1 MKTDAEIAI
10 RELMK
15 HWSGDE
21 FAVFNKHDP
30 WRILVSG
37 IISHRT
43 NDNVTYPATQRVFEK
58 WPDIKSM
65 SEADPEEVAKTIYP
79 AGFYQTKAGRIIEI
93 ANDIIERFSG
103 VVPDSMNNLLTI
115 KGIGRKTANLILT
128 FGYHIPA
135 ICVDT
140 HVHRISNR
148 TGWVD
153 TKTPEET
160 EMALQKLIPK
170 DLWIVTNEVLVRFGQ
185 NICKPIN
192 PKCSICHIPLQC
204 KVGKELM

>member
-1 MKTDAEIAI
+1 MKTDAEKAI
-10 RELMK
+10 GILMQ

-21 FAVFNKHDP
+21 FAVFNRHEP

-43 NDNVTYPATQRVFEK
+43 NDNVTYPATERLFSK
-58 WPDIKSM
+58 WPDIIAM
-65 SEADPEEVAKTIYP
+65 SEADSEEVAKTIYP

-93 ANDIIERFSG
+93 ANDIIHRFSG
-103 VVPDSMNNLLTI
+103 IVPNNMEDLLTI

-153 TKTPEET
+153 TKTPDET
-160 EMALQKLIPK
+160 EKALENLLPK
-170 DLWIVTNEVLVRFGQ
+170 KIWITTNEVLVRFGQ
-185 NICKPIN
+185 NICKPIA
-192 PKCSICHIPLQC
+192 PKCSICLIPLLC
-204 KVGKELM
+204 KVGKELK

>member
-65 SEADPEEVAKTIYP
+65 SEADHEEVAKAMYP

>member
-1 MKTDAEIAI
+1 MKTDAEKAVL
-10 RELMK
+10 ELMK

-43 NDNVTYPATQRVFEK
+43 NDNVTYPATQRLFDK
-58 WPDIKSM
+58 WVNIESM

-79 AGFYQTKAGRIIEI
+79 AGFYQTKAKRIIEI
-93 ANDIIERFSG
+93 ANDIIYRFSG
-103 VVPDSMNNLLTI
+103 IVPDTMDNLLTI
-115 KGIGRKTANLILT
+115 KGVGRKTANLILT

-160 EMALQKLIPK
+160 EMALQKIIPK
-170 DLWIVTNEVLVRFGQ
+170 DLWIVTNEVLVKFGQ
-185 NICKPIN
+185 NICKPIS
-192 PKCSICHIPLQC
+192 PKCSICHIPLLC

>member
-1 MKTDAEIAI
+1 MT
-10 RELMK
+10 

-43 NDNVTYPATQRVFEK
+43 NDNVTYPATQRLFERWK
-58 WPDIKSM
+58 DIFQL
-65 SEADPEEVAKTIYP
+65 SEADPEDVAKAIYP
-79 AGFYQTKAGRIIEI
+79 AGFYQTKAGRLIDI
-93 ANDIIERFSG
+93 ANDIIVRYKG
-103 VVPDSMNNLLTI
+103 VVPKTMDELLTI

-135 ICVDT
+135 IVVDT

-148 TGWVD
+148 TGWVQ

-160 EMALQKLIPK
+160 EHELERQLPK
-170 DLWIVTNEVLVRFGQ
+170 ELWIVSNELLVRLGQ
-185 NICKPIN
+185 TICKPIGS
-192 PKCSICHIPLQC
+192 KCSICHIPSYC
-204 KVGKELM
+204 KVSKELM

>member
-1 MKTDAEIAI
+1 MQTDAEKAI
-10 RELMK
+10 RILMK

-43 NDNVTYPATQRVFEK
+43 NDNVTYPATQRLFDR
-58 WPDIKSM
+58 WADIYAM
-65 SEADPEEVAKTIYP
+65 SEADPGEVAKAIYP
-79 AGFYQTKAGRIIEI
+79 AGFYQTKAGRLVEI
-93 ANDIIERFSG
+93 ANDIITRFKG
-103 VVPDSMNNLLTI
+103 VVPDNMEQLLTI
-115 KGIGRKTANLILT
+115 KGVGRKTANLILT

-135 ICVDT
+135 IVVDT

-148 TGWVD
+148 TGWVE

-160 EMALQKLIPK
+160 ESELERLLPRE
-170 DLWIVTNEVLVRFGQ
+170 LWIVSNELLVRLGQ
-185 NICKPIN
+185 TICKPIG
-192 PKCSICHIPLQC
+192 PKCSICHIPSCC
-204 KVGKELM
+204 KVGKGLE

>member
-1 MKTDAEIAI
+1 MQTDAEKAI
-10 RELMK
+10 RILMK

-43 NDNVTYPATQRVFEK
+43 NDNVTYPATQRLFDR
-58 WPDIKSM
+58 WSDIRAM
-65 SEADPEEVAKTIYP
+65 SEADPDDVAKTIYP
-79 AGFYQTKAGRIIEI
+79 AGFYQTKAGRLVEI
-93 ANDIIERFSG
+93 AHDIIERFKG
-103 VVPDSMNNLLTI
+103 VVPDNMEQLLTI
-115 KGIGRKTANLILT
+115 KGVGRKTANLILT

-135 ICVDT
+135 IVVDT

-148 TGWVD
+148 TGWVE

-160 EMALQKLIPK
+160 EKELERLLPEE
-170 DLWIVTNEVLVRFGQ
+170 LWIVSNELLVRLGQ
-185 NICKPIN
+185 TICRPIG
-192 PKCSICHIPLQC
+192 PKCSICHISSCC
-204 KVGKELM
+204 KVGKGLE